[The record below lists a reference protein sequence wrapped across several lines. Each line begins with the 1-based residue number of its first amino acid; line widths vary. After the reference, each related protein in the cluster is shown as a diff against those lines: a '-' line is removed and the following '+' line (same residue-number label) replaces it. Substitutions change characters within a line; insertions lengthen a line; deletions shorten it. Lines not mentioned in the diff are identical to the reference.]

1 MSDPIPMFLTCPKCN
16 ARHIDEG
23 VFATKVHHTHSCQTC
38 GLTWRP
44 AVVPTVGVAF
54 LPGFK
59 SEEVVA
65 RQECSEC
72 HGYLYLGKD
81 FIHNPGC
88 SRHPDLEKSDL
99 PSASEVCECS
109 QRYKRGMCPVC
120 GPNAQEVVCPSSED
134 VAAKIRTA
142 YEEGAVF
149 VSGSSG
155 FGYRSE
161 NFQYPDRR
169 RVRFVW
175 DASTPKAIE
184 DESGRSLSPLSD
196 ERIARLASP
205 ADDKTDRREA
215 RAMAIEIEKLR
226 LAYKEAIE
234 ERDTTGRC
242 QHCPHCTGEPKAS
255 RMPYSAFAVGDVV
268 AFVDRNPKYRI
279 DALAT
284 RAGEPAA
291 EMTMIRDQRGD
302 AVLYKQLGG
311 PASLKHAVV
320 LPAGQFTSATQ
331 SP

>member
-1 MSDPIPMFLTCPKCN
+1 MRHAWEPI
-16 ARHIDEG
+16 
-23 VFATKVHHTHSCQTC
+23 TKIQKPP
-38 GLTWRP
+38 RM
-44 AVVPTVGVAF
+44 
-54 LPGFK
+54 K
-59 SEEVVA
+59 
-65 RQECSEC
+65 
-72 HGYLYLGKD
+72 
-81 FIHNPGC
+81 C
-88 SRHPDLEKSDL
+88 SRCGMVRRWSRTTESFNYYGPKGYIGGRPGPCPGDGVIQIPNPDAPDETE
-99 PSASEVCECS
+99 P
-109 QRYKRGMCPVC
+109 M
-120 GPNAQEVVCPSSED
+120 
-134 VAAKIRTA
+134 
-142 YEEGAVF
+142 
-149 VSGSSG
+149 
-155 FGYRSE
+155 
-161 NFQYPDRR
+161 YPD
-169 RVRFVW
+169 
-175 DASTPKAIE
+175 DEPSTPKAIE